1 MGGWSGSRLALRPRG
16 GCAGVIAA
24 LAFALLATPAGAAE
38 KVKMSTFQS
47 NFCCFPGYVAQH
59 LKLFEKHGVEV
70 ELVYG
75 TGIQVANILISGST
89 DFGAFAIEH
98 GVAVTSMGQDV
109 KLLVVTL
116 TRPPFSVIVRNEVP
130 TPNVGKPYP
139 QMLADL
145 KGLKIGIS
153 TPGASTDVTLRF
165 LLREAGLD
173 PQKDVTIVP
182 VGDPTTALAGLK
194 NGLIDGNMSVEPT
207 QTAAVTG
214 LKIAKHVLN
223 IENGE
228 GPELFRDFAYNGVF
242 ARGST
247 LKERPQAA
255 RAVVA
260 AIVEAEQR
268 IQDPNQ
274 LDEIVKVAQAY
285 MRGIDADLL
294 RAYLQSY
301 RRNFSPVA
309 TPAAIR
315 NISQMLLAG
324 KLSHSRSRGRRWW
337 RKISCR
343 ASFLSCRIIDRGRVG
358 YGRAPHRGRC
368 RRQRRQRARPPPR
381 DLRPARSSAG
391 FSRTLATGGR
401 DRAGRCVLDQHAG
414 ADRAGA
420 LAPARE
426 RRPRE
431 RRGGD
436 DLRGPGRIRHL
447 LGAWNHLRTSA
458 RGLAG
463 SGTTCWRRWCWPST
477 ASRGSRSRR

>member
-1 MGGWSGSRLALRPRG
+1 MGGWSGSRLALTARST
-16 GCAGVIAA
+16 CAGVIAA
-24 LAFALLATPAGAAE
+24 LALALLANPAGAAE

-47 NFCCFPGYVAQH
+47 NFCCFPVYVAQH

-98 GVAVTSMGQDV
+98 GVAVTSKGQDV

-130 TPNVGKPYP
+130 TPNAGKPYP

-182 VGDPTTALAGLK
+182 VGDPTTALAELK

-268 IQDPNQ
+268 IQDPNH
-274 LDEIVKVAQAY
+274 LDDIVKVAQAY
-285 MRGIDADLL
+285 MRGIDVDLL
-294 RAYLQSY
+294 RTYLQTY
-301 RRNFSPVA
+301 RGNFS
-309 TPAAIR
+309 
-315 NISQMLLAG
+315 
-324 KLSHSRSRGRRWW
+324 SRGHPGRNPQHQPDAAGRQAD
-337 RKISCR
+337 RTAGVVVAGGGAGPHAAR
-343 ASFLSCRIIDRGRVG
+343 ASQAVG
-358 YGRAPHRGRC
+358 SLIVTASETD
-368 RRQRRQRARPPPR
+368 A
-381 DLRPARSSAG
+381 L
-391 FSRTLATGGR
+391 LIE
-401 DRAGRCVLDQHAG
+401 AG
-414 ADRAGA
+414 AGVGVGAEPDRRRVIFARLAVLVVFLGLWQLVIAFGWVDAFWRQPPEIHRAGA
-420 LAPARE
+420 LAEARYRPASF
-426 RRPRE
+426 
-431 RRGGD
+431 
-436 DLRGPGRIRHL
+436 GRYCDHRI
-447 LGAWNHLRTSA
+447 
-458 RGLAG
+458 
-463 SGTTCWRRWCWPST
+463 
-477 ASRGSRSRR
+477 

>member
-1 MGGWSGSRLALRPRG
+1 MGNSSRSCLGLARRRA
-16 GCAGVIAA
+16 CAAAIAA
-24 LAFALLATPAGAAE
+24 FAFAVLAGPAAAVE
-38 KVKMSTFQS
+38 KVKLATFQS
-47 NFCCFPGYVAQH
+47 NFCCFPVYVAQH

-98 GVAVTSMGQDV
+98 GVAVTSKGQDV

-130 TPNVGKPYP
+130 TPNAGKPYP

-145 KGLKIGIS
+145 KGLKLGIS

-182 VGDPTTALAGLK
+182 VGDPTTALASLK
-194 NGLIDGNMSVEPT
+194 NGVIDGNMSVEPT

-228 GPELFRDFAYNGVF
+228 GPALFREFAYNGVF

-255 RAVVA
+255 RAIVE
-260 AIVEAEQR
+260 AIVEAEQH
-268 IQDPNQ
+268 IQDPNR
-274 LDEIVKVAQAY
+274 LDQIVKVAQAY

-294 RAYLQSY
+294 RTYLQTY
-301 RRNFSPVA
+301 RGNFNPVA
-309 TPAAIR
+309 TPGAIR
-315 NISQMLLAG
+315 NISDMLLAG
-324 KLSHSRSRGRRWW
+324 KLITQPVSWSQVV
-337 RKISCR
+337 
-343 ASFLSCRIIDRGRVG
+343 A
-358 YGRAPHRGRC
+358 
-368 RRQRRQRARPPPR
+368 Q
-381 DLRPARSSAG
+381 DLM
-391 FSRTLATGGR
+391 
-401 DRAGRCVLDQHAG
+401 
-414 ADRAGA
+414 
-420 LAPARE
+420 
-426 RRPRE
+426 PRE
-431 RRGGD
+431 
-436 DLRGPGRIRHL
+436 
-447 LGAWNHLRTSA
+447 
-458 RGLAG
+458 LAK
-463 SGTTCWRRWCWPST
+463 PSDH
-477 ASRGSRSRR
+477 

>member
-1 MGGWSGSRLALRPRG
+1 MGGSSRSRLGLREHG
-16 GCAGVIAA
+16 GRAGAIAA
-24 LAFALLATPAGAAE
+24 LLFAMLVSPASAAE

-47 NFCCFPGYVAQH
+47 NFCCFPVYVAQH

-98 GVAVTSMGQDV
+98 GVAVTSKGQDV

-116 TRPPFSVIVRNEVP
+116 TRPPFSVIVRNQVP
-130 TPNVGKPYP
+130 TPNAGKPYP

-182 VGDPTTALAGLK
+182 VGDPTTALAALK

-223 IENGE
+223 IESGQ

-294 RAYLQSY
+294 RSYLTTY
-301 RRNFSPVA
+301 RGNFAPVA

-324 KLSHSRSRGRRWW
+324 KLIAQPVAWSQVV
-337 RKISCR
+337 
-343 ASFLSCRIIDRGRVG
+343 A
-358 YGRAPHRGRC
+358 
-368 RRQRRQRARPPPR
+368 Q
-381 DLRPARSSAG
+381 DLM
-391 FSRTLATGGR
+391 
-401 DRAGRCVLDQHAG
+401 
-414 ADRAGA
+414 
-420 LAPARE
+420 
-426 RRPRE
+426 PRE
-431 RRGGD
+431 
-436 DLRGPGRIRHL
+436 LPL
-447 LGAWNHLRTSA
+447 LSDH
-458 RGLAG
+458 
-463 SGTTCWRRWCWPST
+463 
-477 ASRGSRSRR
+477 

>member
-24 LAFALLATPAGAAE
+24 LAFALLANPAGAAE

-47 NFCCFPGYVAQH
+47 NFCCFPVYVAQH

-98 GVAVTSMGQDV
+98 GVAVTSKGQDV

-130 TPNVGKPYP
+130 TPNAGKPYP

-255 RAVVA
+255 RAVVN
-260 AIVEAEQR
+260 AIIEAEQR

-301 RRNFSPVA
+301 RGNFSPVA

-324 KLSHSRSRGRRWW
+324 KLIAQPVSWSQVV
-337 RKISCR
+337 
-343 ASFLSCRIIDRGRVG
+343 A
-358 YGRAPHRGRC
+358 
-368 RRQRRQRARPPPR
+368 Q
-381 DLRPARSSAG
+381 DLM
-391 FSRTLATGGR
+391 
-401 DRAGRCVLDQHAG
+401 
-414 ADRAGA
+414 
-420 LAPARE
+420 
-426 RRPRE
+426 PRE
-431 RRGGD
+431 
-436 DLRGPGRIRHL
+436 LPK
-447 LGAWNHLRTSA
+447 
-458 RGLAG
+458 
-463 SGTTCWRRWCWPST
+463 PSDH
-477 ASRGSRSRR
+477 

>member
-1 MGGWSGSRLALRPRG
+1 MVAWSRSLAGLIRRTSHG
-16 GCAGVIAA
+16 AA
-24 LAFALLATPAGAAE
+24 MAVFAFALLAAPALAAE
-38 KVKMSTFQS
+38 KVKLATFQS
-47 NFCCFPGYVAQH
+47 NFCCFPVYVAQH
-59 LKLFEKHGVEV
+59 LKLFEKHGLDV

-98 GVAVTSMGQDV
+98 GVAVTSKGQDV

-130 TPNVGKPYP
+130 TPNAGKPYP
-139 QMLADL
+139 QMLTDL

-194 NGLIDGNMSVEPT
+194 NGVIDGNMSVEPT

-228 GPELFRDFAYNGVF
+228 GPELFREFAYNGVF

-247 LKERPQAA
+247 LKNRPQAA
-255 RAVVA
+255 RAMVA

-274 LDEIVKVAQAY
+274 LDEMVKVAQAY

-294 RAYLQSY
+294 RSYLGTY
-301 RRNFSPVA
+301 RGNFAPVA
-309 TPAAIR
+309 TPRAIS
-315 NISQMLLAG
+315 NISDMLLAG
-324 KLSHSRSRGRRWW
+324 KLIAQPVSWSQVV
-337 RKISCR
+337 
-343 ASFLSCRIIDRGRVG
+343 AQDFM
-358 YGRAPHRGRC
+358 
-368 RRQRRQRARPPPR
+368 
-381 DLRPARSSAG
+381 
-391 FSRTLATGGR
+391 
-401 DRAGRCVLDQHAG
+401 
-414 ADRAGA
+414 
-420 LAPARE
+420 
-426 RRPRE
+426 PRE
-431 RRGGD
+431 
-436 DLRGPGRIRHL
+436 LPQ
-447 LGAWNHLRTSA
+447 
-458 RGLAG
+458 
-463 SGTTCWRRWCWPST
+463 PSDH
-477 ASRGSRSRR
+477 

>member
-1 MGGWSGSRLALRPRG
+1 MGGWSGSRLALTARST
-16 GCAGVIAA
+16 CAGVIAA
-24 LAFALLATPAGAAE
+24 LALVLASPADAAE

-47 NFCCFPGYVAQH
+47 NFCCFPVYVAQH

-98 GVAVTSMGQDV
+98 GVAVTSKGQDV

-130 TPNVGKPYP
+130 TPNAGKPYP

-223 IENGE
+223 IESGE

-255 RAVVA
+255 RAVVE

-268 IQDPNQ
+268 IQDPNR
-274 LDEIVKVAQAY
+274 LDEILQVAQAY
-285 MRGIDADLL
+285 MRGIDVELL
-294 RAYLQSY
+294 RTYLQSY
-301 RRNFSPVA
+301 RGNFSPVA

-324 KLSHSRSRGRRWW
+324 RLIAQPVSWTQVV
-337 RKISCR
+337 
-343 ASFLSCRIIDRGRVG
+343 A
-358 YGRAPHRGRC
+358 
-368 RRQRRQRARPPPR
+368 Q
-381 DLRPARSSAG
+381 DLM
-391 FSRTLATGGR
+391 
-401 DRAGRCVLDQHAG
+401 
-414 ADRAGA
+414 
-420 LAPARE
+420 
-426 RRPRE
+426 PRE
-431 RRGGD
+431 
-436 DLRGPGRIRHL
+436 
-447 LGAWNHLRTSA
+447 
-458 RGLAG
+458 LAK
-463 SGTTCWRRWCWPST
+463 PSDH
-477 ASRGSRSRR
+477 